1 MPISQLNLSLNEFMN
16 LSENNPN
23 TLYFMDFM
31 ADWCGPCKMIKPY
44 IHDLSEQFENKDVQ
58 FYMVKSDDSEM
69 EELVEYFNITALPT
83 FVLFKNK
90 NILTTIVGVDKEK
103 VRESIQRYLS

>member
-1 MPISQLNLSLNEFMN
+1 MSVLQLNLSLNDFMN

-23 TLYFMDFM
+23 TLYFLDFM
-31 ADWCGPCKMIKPY
+31 ADWCGPCKLIKPY
-44 IHDLSEQFENKDVQ
+44 ICEMARELENKNIT
-58 FYMVKSDDSEM
+58 FLMVKSDDNDM

-90 NILTTIVGVDKEK
+90 NILSTIVGVDKENIRANINK
-103 VRESIQRYLS
+103 YLE